1 MMMFAFF
8 PVLAVFFFL
17 FFSDSLER
25 TVFRRSYKQ
34 RDARR
39 GTETLPED
47 LQDVS
52 SSTGQGAAQVYNQ
65 LQVTVFRLAAR
76 SKGCLTLSDVI
87 VETGLDLS
95 KAEKL
100 MDRMV
105 DGSHVQ
111 IDVNDKGM
119 IFYEFPEIISR
130 IEDEKV

>member
-8 PVLAVFFFL
+8 PLFAVFFLL

-25 TVFRRSYKQ
+25 TLFRRSYKQ
-34 RDARR
+34 RETYPN
-39 GTETLPED
+39 TETTLLD
-47 LQDVS
+47 QKDIS
-52 SSTGQGAAQVYNQ
+52 SSTGKGTSQVHNR

-76 SKGCLTLSDVI
+76 NNGRLTLSDVI
-87 VETGLDLS
+87 VETGLDLN

-105 DGSHVQ
+105 DGAHVQ

-130 IEDEKV
+130 TEHEEV